1 MRQSYCKNRECT
13 DYDSDCEDCC
23 AATELRCNNC
33 VEDAIWSD
41 EDEDDD

>member
-13 DYDSDCEDCC
+13 NYDSDYEDCC

-33 VEDAIWSD
+33 VDAIWSD